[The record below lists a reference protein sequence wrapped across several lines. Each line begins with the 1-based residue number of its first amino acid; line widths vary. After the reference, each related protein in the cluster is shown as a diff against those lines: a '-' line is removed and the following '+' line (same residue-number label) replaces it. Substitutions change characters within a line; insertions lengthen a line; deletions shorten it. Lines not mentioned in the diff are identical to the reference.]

1 MVPSPAHFHGSSAYC
16 TPTLA
21 HGMAQTLASQSTEEK
36 QKTELKIKVPCCG
49 LALLASRRC
58 CCSSPP
64 RAAAREPR
72 GRGKYYIMGLKTI
85 WKNYKVLIVMG
96 PSLVLIHWGWY
107 NIQSNPIFKMK
118 REDLDQEPG
127 IVTHVMQQDSKNQGK

>member
-1 MVPSPAHFHGSSAYC
+1 
-16 TPTLA
+16 
-21 HGMAQTLASQSTEEK
+21 
-36 QKTELKIKVPCCG
+36 
-49 LALLASRRC
+49 
-58 CCSSPP
+58 
-64 RAAAREPR
+64 
-72 GRGKYYIMGLKTI
+72 MGLKTI